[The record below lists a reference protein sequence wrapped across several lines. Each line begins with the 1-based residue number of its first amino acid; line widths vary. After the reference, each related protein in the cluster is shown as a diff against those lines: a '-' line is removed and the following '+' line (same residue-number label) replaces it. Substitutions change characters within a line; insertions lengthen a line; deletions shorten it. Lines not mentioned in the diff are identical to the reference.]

1 MPRLVP
7 ILLVSLA
14 CALAAPSALAKAK
27 HKAAPALKTHVV
39 YPGQTLGMI
48 AKRYN
53 VSVDALCRANG
64 IRRKSPI
71 QPKQKLYIPARDD
84 KDGSETAERVAR
96 ETSAQS
102 KAEPKKKA
110 KPAEKKPAEEPATK
124 PASLQLE
131 TKKAKKTTKEKDP
144 YARRPRRRGYLDLTS
159 FSGKWKGYAVRRGK
173 VTTQGQTGFE
183 RVLAS
188 WRTGQREHIHERLI
202 RMLTK
207 VSDHFGGRP
216 IKVISGFRPYRPTQY
231 TAHSRHNAGHAV
243 DFYIPGVPNEV
254 VRDYCRTLH
263 KVGVGYYPNSTFIH
277 LDVREMDTYWIDYS
291 GPGQAPRYANSKGQ
305 DPGVAEKEA
314 GDGT

>member
-1 MPRLVP
+1 M
-7 ILLVSLA
+7 
-14 CALAAPSALAKAK
+14 
-27 HKAAPALKTHVV
+27 
-39 YPGQTLGMI
+39 
-48 AKRYN
+48 
-53 VSVDALCRANG
+53 
-64 IRRKSPI
+64 
-71 QPKQKLYIPARDD
+71 
-84 KDGSETAERVAR
+84 
-96 ETSAQS
+96 
-102 KAEPKKKA
+102 
-110 KPAEKKPAEEPATK
+110 
-124 PASLQLE
+124 
-131 TKKAKKTTKEKDP
+131 
-144 YARRPRRRGYLDLTS
+144 
-159 FSGKWKGYAVRRGK
+159 
-173 VTTQGQTGFE
+173 TTQGQTGFE